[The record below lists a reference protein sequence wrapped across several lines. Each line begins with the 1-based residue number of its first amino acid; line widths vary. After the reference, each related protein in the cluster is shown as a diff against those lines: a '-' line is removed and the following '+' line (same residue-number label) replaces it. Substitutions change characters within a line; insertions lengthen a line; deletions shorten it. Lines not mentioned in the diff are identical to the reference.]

1 MKNVPTLYEQ
11 EQKQVV
17 QSFEVRI
24 GAVGNKG
31 LVHKSST
38 SLLSIN
44 FHVRGFLLF
53 RYYSNASVHMPQ
65 RKAQKSIQ
73 YVTIHFQDRRGAD
86 SQH

>member
-1 MKNVPTLYEQ
+1 MKNVPALYEQ
-11 EQKQVV
+11 ELKQVV

-44 FHVRGFLLF
+44 FRVRGF
-53 RYYSNASVHMPQ
+53 
-65 RKAQKSIQ
+65 
-73 YVTIHFQDRRGAD
+73 
-86 SQH
+86 